1 MKSKYISINTAL
13 KFAVDKHKLTFR
25 EGEVKDVKIPY
36 IIHPMQVMILLVE
49 WQIVDETALR
59 AALCHDILE
68 DTKTSPKEM
77 IAKIGKT
84 ATSIVEELTYDVS
97 IHKSKKNYLK
107 TFYKSSI
114 EALVIKL
121 ADRICNVRSFM
132 ALSDEYSVIYMKK
145 AEELFKAYELRQSE
159 IDETFGE
166 DTCRK
171 FITPTID
178 YLKYELEKLGSFFV
192 KKELKL

>member
-1 MKSKYISINTAL
+1 MKSKHISINTAL

-25 EGEVKDVKIPY
+25 EGEIKGIKIPY
-36 IIHPMQVMILLVE
+36 IIHPMQVMALLVE
-49 WQIVDETALR
+49 WQIVDETILR

-68 DTKTSPKEM
+68 NTKTSPKEM

-84 ATSIVEELTYDVS
+84 ATSIVE
-97 IHKSKKNYLK
+97 
-107 TFYKSSI
+107 
-114 EALVIKL
+114 
-121 ADRICNVRSFM
+121 
-132 ALSDEYSVIYMKK
+132 
-145 AEELFKAYELRQSE
+145 ELRQSE